1 MEVRRRV
8 GWFAARATELLL
20 AVGGLA
26 YTLVGSDNDDSQ
38 ALFLSLWVTVAVLY
52 LVIGGAIAR
61 RRRQPGAP
69 GPEPRMGRRLSFF
82 VSAAASLTGLGAA
95 LDVLFDP
102 GDNDLSGLVTGLG
115 VLTMVS
121 AWMLLHIGY
130 ARFYATWPDD
140 FDFPG
145 GGPLGL
151 VDYLYFSFTVAVS
164 FAASDV
170 SVRTRP
176 LRWHVLVHSVISFFY
191 NAIVLAVAVGVIT
204 QK

>member
-1 MEVRRRV
+1 MEWARRLA
-8 GWFAARATELLL
+8 WFAARSIELLL

-26 YTLVGSDNDDSQ
+26 YTLVGSDNEGAQ
-38 ALFLSLWVTVAVLY
+38 ALFLALWVCVALLY
-52 LVIGGAIAR
+52 LLIGGAIAR
-61 RRRQPGAP
+61 HRRRPGAP
-69 GPEPRMGRRLSFF
+69 RPEPRMGRRLSFF
-82 VSAAASLTGLGAA
+82 LSAAASLTGLGAA
-95 LDVLFDP
+95 LDVLFEP
-102 GDNDLSGLVTGLG
+102 GDNDLSGLVTALG
-115 VLTMVS
+115 VLAMIS
-121 AWMLLHIGY
+121 AWLLLHIGY
-130 ARFYATWPDD
+130 ARFYATWPED

-145 GGPLGL
+145 GGPPGL

-176 LRWHVLVHSVISFFY
+176 LRWHVMVHSVVSFFY